1 MKAKVKDES
10 EVNIYI
16 INLLGIMWFLLYNY
30 IDRTTNM
37 PNYIRKNFNKWK
49 YIYIYIYK
57 KCFWEMD
64 KTSLSLV
71 PRNQKTKHRN
81 TISTINEILITK

>member
-1 MKAKVKDES
+1 ME
-10 EVNIYI
+10 
-16 INLLGIMWFLLYNY
+16 
-30 IDRTTNM
+30 
-37 PNYIRKNFNKWK
+37 
-49 YIYIYIYK
+49 IYIYIYK